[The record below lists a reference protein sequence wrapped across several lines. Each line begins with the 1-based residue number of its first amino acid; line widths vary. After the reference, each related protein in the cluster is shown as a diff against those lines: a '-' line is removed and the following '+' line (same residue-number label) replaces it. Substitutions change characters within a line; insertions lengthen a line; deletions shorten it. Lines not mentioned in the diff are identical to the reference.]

1 MLTHVKNLRRRVA
14 GSLVA
19 TVTLALAVPLL
30 QSGPA
35 LADTAPVPPV
45 TQTTVSA
52 DALPTVQMDGVAW
65 AQVVVG
71 NRVYVTG
78 KFSQARP
85 AGSAAGTN
93 QTARSNI
100 LAYDLTT
107 GALISSW
114 APSLN
119 AQGLAIAASA
129 DGTRIY
135 VAGDFTSVSG
145 VARSRIV
152 ALDATTGAVLTGFN
166 ASVNSQARAL
176 AVVGSTVYAGGGFTT
191 AGGQPRQRLA
201 AFNGTTGAVLAWAP
215 TVDQAVMALTA
226 VPAAN
231 EVIAGRPVHHDERR
245 LHDRHGGHRRHHGRE
260 PAVGGQPGRQ
270 GLRRRRGHLL
280 LGERRQPGVRDRLRL
295 PHPQRPDDQRQPRE
309 RGRRHGQRR
318 QPGLGQRLPRGHLQR
333 RLLRGGRL
341 QRRSRPRLQRC
352 RRVAADQPVDLPA
365 GAGLRRGAA
374 GRRSPQQRRLLL
386 RPARSRAPP
395 VVPDVRR
402 RNGDG
407 PGPGARGASAAT
419 TATSSSAASSRA

>member
-1 MLTHVKNLRRRVA
+1 MMLTHVKNLRRRVA

-35 LADTAPVPPV
+35 QADTAPVPPV

-52 DALPTVQMDGVAW
+52 DALPTVQIDGVAW

-231 EVIAGRPVHHDERR
+231 EVIAGGRFITMNGASTIGMGAIDATTGASLPWAVNQVVKDYGADAAIYSLANDGSQVYATGYGYLIHNDPTTNANLENVVAATANGGNLVWVSGCRGDTYSVGSFAGAVYNVGHAHDCS
-245 LHDRHGGHRRHHGRE
+245 
-260 PAVGGQPGRQ
+260 AVGGW
-270 GLRRRRGHLL
+270 
-280 LGERRQPGVRDRLRL
+280 
-295 PHPQRPDDQRQPRE
+295 PQTNPW
-309 RGRRHGQRR
+309 
-318 QPGLGQRLPRGHLQR
+318 
-333 RLLRGGRL
+333 
-341 QRRSRPRLQRC
+341 
-352 RRVAADQPVDLPA
+352 
-365 GAGLRRGAA
+365 
-374 GRRSPQQRRLLL
+374 
-386 RPARSRAPP
+386 
-395 VVPDVRR
+395 
-402 RNGDG
+402 
-407 PGPGARGASAAT
+407 T
-419 TATSSSAASSRA
+419 Y